1 MSKVTAPTAAPAA
14 PAADTEHRARL
25 LEGMARAVAAKGYAD
40 TTIADIVREASVS
53 RRTFYENFA
62 DKAECLTALYEAAS
76 GNAIAVLRAAIDPH
90 SDWEAQVEQAMA
102 AYFGVLAR
110 NPVLLRTL
118 FIDILSLGPTGLA
131 ARRRANQQL
140 ADLMLDVVNK
150 RPGERKRKAPLQP
163 MMAMAVVGGI
173 NEMVL
178 HSIEQDRAGQ
188 LQELVE
194 PASTL
199 LRAAISAE
207 FTDRHFNH
215 MRPSIAPQN
224 SLRTT
229 GISSQSHSGALVGSA
244 AAKKVL
250 CRRMISIA
258 PGAPDTGTPRRAPAS
273 PLWPVTS

>member
-1 MSKVTAPTAAPAA
+1 MTAVADNATATSTAGA
-14 PAADTEHRARL
+14 EHRVRL
-25 LEGMARAVAAKGYAD
+25 LEGMAHAVATKGYAD

-62 DKAECLTALYEAAS
+62 DKAECLIALYEAAS
-76 GNAIAVLRAAIDPH
+76 GNAIAVLRAAIAPGGE
-90 SDWEAQVEQAMA
+90 WQTQVEQAMA

-118 FIDILSLGPTGLA
+118 FIDILGLGTPGLA

-140 ADLMLDVVNK
+140 ADLMLDVVNN

-163 MMAMAVVGGI
+163 TMAMAVVGGI

-178 HSIEQDRAGQ
+178 QSIEQGRAAK

-194 PASTL
+194 PASAL

-207 FTDRHFNH
+207 F
-215 MRPSIAPQN
+215 
-224 SLRTT
+224 
-229 GISSQSHSGALVGSA
+229 
-244 AAKKVL
+244 
-250 CRRMISIA
+250 
-258 PGAPDTGTPRRAPAS
+258 
-273 PLWPVTS
+273 